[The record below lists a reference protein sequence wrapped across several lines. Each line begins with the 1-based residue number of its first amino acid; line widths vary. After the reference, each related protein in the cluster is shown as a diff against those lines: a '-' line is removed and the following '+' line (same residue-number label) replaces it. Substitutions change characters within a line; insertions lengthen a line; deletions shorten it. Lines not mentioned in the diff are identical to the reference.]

1 MTFILQPA
9 VALSNSLRFK
19 AKFLLLACMFYIPL
33 IACVIWIVNDQL
45 ALLKQYES
53 ELQGFEQI
61 ESVIVLEK
69 AIAQTRVEPNKSA
82 SIAGKIKQLQQNL
95 SDSHHFTQLTPQTT
109 ALLKFWQSQQNNL
122 SVENFPAYQNL
133 YSQTLSLRENL
144 AALSGLTRESDVIA
158 FYLMEAGEQHLPS
171 LLEYLARYKDLT
183 ADIIEQGFSAESY
196 TSIVALNNRLSE
208 IISKFTKTN
217 EQLARV
223 SADNISTH
231 VQQARSLIK
240 SITEYQQVV
249 NSQVIEPDDISLSIS
264 ESKRQSNEQMRLL
277 EKYKKATNV
286 LLLTR
291 ITAMQSSSNQSLWLL
306 SVVILIVTV
315 ASSYLSLA
323 IYQSLRRNVYH
334 INQAA
339 ERLGNGDFTEILSV
353 QAKDELGDIA
363 RSFALMQSKIQQLLT
378 SFNQDVGE
386 LRNASSNIYHLTDDM
401 QKNIATQQQ
410 EIHRVA
416 DSISQVS
423 DSVKTIADNTNGAQQ
438 LTELASDNV
447 SQGQTIVKD
456 TGETINDISQ
466 EVNISAVVINELAE
480 NSSEIASF
488 VNVIREIADQTNL
501 LALNAAIEAARAGEQ
516 GRGFAVVADEVRTLA
531 SRTQDSTTEIQRII
545 EKLQKGAADSVI
557 AMNKGVEKAKL
568 GVEKTQQVQHA
579 FSEVTG
585 NVENIVNATSEISVA
600 VTQQREMVSDIDEN
614 TTNIAQGADQVLHA
628 ANQAAE
634 SGQNLSALADHLS
647 VQLEQFTLRK

>member
-61 ESVIVLEK
+61 ESVIFLEK
-69 AIAQTRVEPNKSA
+69 AIAQTRIDPNKAA
-82 SIAGKIKQLQQNL
+82 SITSKIKQLKVDL
-95 SDSHHFTQLTPQTT
+95 SNSYHFTQLTPQTT

-122 SVENFPAYQNL
+122 GVENFTAYQNL
-133 YSQTLSLRENL
+133 YSQTLSLRENI

-158 FYLMEAGEQHLPS
+158 FYLMESGEQHLPS

-223 SADNISTH
+223 AADNVLTH
-231 VQQARSLIK
+231 VQQARTLIK

-249 NSQVIEPDDISLSIS
+249 NSQVIEPDDIALSIS
-264 ESKRQSNEQMRLL
+264 ESKRQSNEQMGLL
-277 EKYKKATNV
+277 DKYKKATNK

-291 ITAMQSSSNQSLWLL
+291 ITSMQSNSSQSLWLL

-339 ERLGNGDFTEILSV
+339 ERLGNGDFTETLSV
-353 QAKDELGDIA
+353 QAKDELGDIG
-363 RSFALMQSKIQQLLT
+363 RSFALMQSKIQQLLI
-378 SFNQDVGE
+378 SFNNDVGE
-386 LRNASSNIYHLTDDM
+386 LRNASSNIYQLTDDM

-447 SQGQTIVKD
+447 SQGQTTVKD

-545 EKLQKGAADSVI
+545 EKLQKGASDSVI
-557 AMNKGVEKAKL
+557 AMNHGVEKAKL
-568 GVEKTQQVQHA
+568 GVEKTEQVQHA
-579 FSEVTG
+579 FSEVTN
-585 NVENIVNATSEISVA
+585 NVENIVSATSEISVA
-600 VTQQREMVSDIDEN
+600 VTQQREMVTDIDEN